1 MVRNIPLEDG
11 APYITGAPYINRDRP
26 VPTVEDELVDL
37 ERVCEEGT
45 AVKEQQP
52 REDQPG
58 SAEQADDQ
66 LAGAREVDHLER
78 ALTRPADDWLAVTD
92 GQAERG
98 VEHAQNRAHL

>member
-1 MVRNIPLEDG
+1 VYVYPRELGVSGRGASEDEQ
-11 APYITGAPYINRDRP
+11 
-26 VPTVEDELVDL
+26 VKSSTVEDELVDL